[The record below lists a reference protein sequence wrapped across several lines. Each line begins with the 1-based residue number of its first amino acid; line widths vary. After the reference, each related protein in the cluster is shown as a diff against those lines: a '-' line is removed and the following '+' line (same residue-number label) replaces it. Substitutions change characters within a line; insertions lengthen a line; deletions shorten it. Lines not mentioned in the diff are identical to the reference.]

1 METCQYGAVRGTC
14 SGCVSRYFFELFVGN
29 YCFIK
34 REIFEYNSFNL
45 HVKGAKIMP
54 VYNKLVRDKILEIIE
69 ADGLAY
75 NARILESNELLKEVK
90 AEANEFHAADTT
102 HESVEELAD
111 VLELVHT
118 AISALGVTY
127 EELEA
132 IREQKKAKRG
142 GFEKGI
148 YLIDVEDK

>member
-1 METCQYGAVRGTC
+1 
-14 SGCVSRYFFELFVGN
+14 
-29 YCFIK
+29 
-34 REIFEYNSFNL
+34 
-45 HVKGAKIMP
+45 MP

>member
-1 METCQYGAVRGTC
+1 
-14 SGCVSRYFFELFVGN
+14 
-29 YCFIK
+29 
-34 REIFEYNSFNL
+34 
-45 HVKGAKIMP
+45 MP

-75 NARILESNELLKEVK
+75 NARILESSELLKEVK
-90 AEANEFHAADTT
+90 AKMIEEAKEFYAADTT

-118 AISALGVTY
+118 AISALGVSY

-132 IREQKKAKRG
+132 IRRQKKAKRG
-142 GFEKGI
+142 GFEKAI

>member
-1 METCQYGAVRGTC
+1 
-14 SGCVSRYFFELFVGN
+14 
-29 YCFIK
+29 
-34 REIFEYNSFNL
+34 
-45 HVKGAKIMP
+45 MP

-75 NARILESNELLKEVK
+75 NARILESSELLKEVK
-90 AEANEFHAADTT
+90 AKMIEEAKEFHAADIA

-111 VLELVHT
+111 ILELVHT
-118 AISALGVTY
+118 AINALDISY

-132 IREQKKAKRG
+132 IRKQKKTKRG
-142 GFEKGI
+142 GFEKAI

>member
-1 METCQYGAVRGTC
+1 MSVLAGIF
-14 SGCVSRYFFELFVGN
+14 VSFAGN
-29 YCFIK
+29 FNFIK
-34 REIFEYNSFNL
+34 REVLEYNRRSKVVNYML
-45 HVKGAKIMP
+45 KELKIMP

-75 NARILESNELLKEVK
+75 NARILESSELLKEVK
-90 AEANEFHAADTT
+90 AKMIEEAKEFYAADTT

-118 AISALGVTY
+118 AISALGVSY

-132 IREQKKAKRG
+132 IRRQKKAKRG
-142 GFEKGI
+142 GFEKAI